1 MKKNHP
7 MTMQAAIESEK
18 FPSQFDIGT
27 RTLFFFFKTTLK
39 QT

>member
-18 FPSQFDIGT
+18 CPSLFLYWT
-27 RTLFFFFKTTLK
+27 KTLFFFFNTTLK
-39 QT
+39 QI